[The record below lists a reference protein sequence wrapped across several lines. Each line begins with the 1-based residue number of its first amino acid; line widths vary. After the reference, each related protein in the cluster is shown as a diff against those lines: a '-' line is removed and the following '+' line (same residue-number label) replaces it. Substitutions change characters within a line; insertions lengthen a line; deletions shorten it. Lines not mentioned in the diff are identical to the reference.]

1 MYFKASIQC
10 LVLLCDGVL
19 EVNSLVAELATDAKS
34 VPGQYLVTLAS
45 NDDRATQAFHSKLM
59 TSQFFTLK
67 GAVHSQLDTVY
78 LLNINASVSEANVK
92 EHLLKEFGESVAY
105 VTKNYVT
112 SAFDDE
118 QCVDDT
124 SPCLRTPIGSVTIT
138 RSASNPPEV
147 DMMRTRRF

>member
-1 MYFKASIQC
+1 M
-10 LVLLCDGVL
+10 
-19 EVNSLVAELATDAKS
+19 
-34 VPGQYLVTLAS
+34 
-45 NDDRATQAFHSKLM
+45 TQAFHSKLM

-124 SPCLRTPIGSVTIT
+124 SPCLSQNSLFERWGLSRISQ
-138 RSASNPPEV
+138 RDSL
-147 DMMRTRRF
+147 